1 MIDKRK
7 TVIKNRIK
15 KALIPAAIREKKAA
29 QRLLTSV
36 KAQIADT
43 GVLDR
48 ETLFVDCADT
58 DREIQA
64 LEQQYQELMKGKDG
78 IQVHFLFNLA
88 LGAFVQTFLIAKHNK
103 ADCDNK
109 LHIMVPAKINPET
122 GDVKLPNPEVPK
134 FFDFLFVP
142 DKSNIR
148 LYLYILNYHFDE
160 IDLTTWSSFAP
171 GSLEADGSKDAYA
184 DYRGFKAIEYSEEE
198 KRHGDEYLKKIGVTG
213 RYVSF
218 RNRVAK
224 GGSLGG
230 VRNGDTSTYYKA
242 VDYLQNNGIQCV
254 YVGLNENADE
264 LGNGI
269 IDASKQY
276 DAMMDLYIHSKADFF
291 MGDHSGIIS
300 FAQLFDRPM
309 ILLNLPYFTMSGDAY
324 GPTFVER
331 DLLLPEKIFDTKNKK
346 YLTIR
351 QMLEYEM
358 TYPEYKD
365 LVEYYVNNGFVFE
378 KNTEDEILSVVKEM
392 LARIEGTFAYSA
404 EERKLMDRYFGIM
417 QNNADRYEAKWCRA
431 SIGIEFLKNNQWLL
445 D

>member
-1 MIDKRK
+1 M
-7 TVIKNRIK
+7 
-15 KALIPAAIREKKAA
+15 
-29 QRLLTSV
+29 
-36 KAQIADT
+36 
-43 GVLDR
+43 
-48 ETLFVDCADT
+48 
-58 DREIQA
+58 
-64 LEQQYQELMKGKDG
+64 
-78 IQVHFLFNLA
+78 
-88 LGAFVQTFLIAKHNK
+88 
-103 ADCDNK
+103 
-109 LHIMVPAKINPET
+109 
-122 GDVKLPNPEVPK
+122 
-134 FFDFLFVP
+134 
-142 DKSNIR
+142 
-148 LYLYILNYHFDE
+148 
-160 IDLTTWSSFAP
+160 
-171 GSLEADGSKDAYA
+171 
-184 DYRGFKAIEYSEEE
+184 
-198 KRHGDEYLKKIGVTG
+198 
-213 RYVSF
+213 
-218 RNRVAK
+218 
-224 GGSLGG
+224 
-230 VRNGDTSTYYKA
+230 RNGDTSTYYKA

-404 EERKLMDRYFGIM
+404 EEQKLMDRYFGIM